1 MAIIQT
7 GCGPKAGTLA
17 AQKFVPGEIPAG
29 VTREEY
35 KYFSE
40 IGKGAIA
47 LLCSTNSAIDM
58 ESLLL
63 QCPQSLLSLDKMTFT
78 QKALPVFLRVFADP
92 SSYPS
97 TPKCQELHKKALSES
112 VDDIETK
119 TRPQFDELFDGIQ
132 LVQRMKS
139 NLKN

>member
-1 MAIIQT
+1 
-7 GCGPKAGTLA
+7 
-17 AQKFVPGEIPAG
+17 
-29 VTREEY
+29 
-35 KYFSE
+35 
-40 IGKGAIA
+40 
-47 LLCSTNSAIDM
+47 M

-112 VDDIETK
+112 VDDIETNS
-119 TRPQFDELFDGIQ
+119 RPQFDELFDGIQ